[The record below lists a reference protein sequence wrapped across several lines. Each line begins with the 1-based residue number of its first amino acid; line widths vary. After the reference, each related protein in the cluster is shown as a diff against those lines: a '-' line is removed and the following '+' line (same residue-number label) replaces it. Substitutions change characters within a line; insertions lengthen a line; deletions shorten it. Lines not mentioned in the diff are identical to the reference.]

1 MIVDDYA
8 AEVLQ
13 ASNGVEL
20 PYRLFSPTTDEQVPL
35 VVSLH
40 GHGESGTNNMSQVV
54 GNQISV
60 AFADPARQAQAPAY
74 VLSPQTQQGA
84 PMDADGVGWWMPD
97 WQDAVIERSE
107 ERRVG
112 KEWRARWAQGG
123 QIE

>member
-13 ASNGVEL
+13 AGNGVEL

-40 GHGESGTNNMSQVV
+40 GHGESGTNNMSQIV

-60 AFADPARQAQAPAY
+60 AFAEPARQETDPAY
-74 VLSPQTQQGA
+74 VLSPQTQQGE
-84 PMDADGVGWWMPD
+84 DGGADGVGWRIP
-97 WQDAVIERSE
+97 ERHKTGYDLVAHTIADNS
-107 ERRVG
+107 
-112 KEWRARWAQGG
+112 KLHHARCN
-123 QIE
+123 